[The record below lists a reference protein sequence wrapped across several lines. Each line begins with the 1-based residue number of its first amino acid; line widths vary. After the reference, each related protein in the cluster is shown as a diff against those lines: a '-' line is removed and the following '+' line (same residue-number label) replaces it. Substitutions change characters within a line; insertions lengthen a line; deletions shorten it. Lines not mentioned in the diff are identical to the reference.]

1 MNNDEKIKS
10 NALTLLGLDNNA
22 TIEEI
27 ESKMKEAIRDPKLH
41 AREYNIISRCASL
54 LRIDLTP
61 ELRKIDEENKLN
73 ELYEKK
79 GPTIFT
85 LLSNSLGVTEDE
97 VKTYSHE
104 DIINLAERLVASS
117 NLSVKEYNI
126 ILRGIST
133 IESYLNANKVVDDV
147 EVNDNNVNKPK
158 K

>member
-27 ESKMKEAIRDPKLH
+27 ESKMKEAIRNPKLPV
-41 AREYNIISRCASL
+41 REYNIISRCASL
-54 LRIDLTP
+54 LKIDLTF

-85 LLSNSLGVTEDE
+85 LLSNSLGVTEEE

-133 IESYLNANKVVDDV
+133 IESYLNANKVIDDV